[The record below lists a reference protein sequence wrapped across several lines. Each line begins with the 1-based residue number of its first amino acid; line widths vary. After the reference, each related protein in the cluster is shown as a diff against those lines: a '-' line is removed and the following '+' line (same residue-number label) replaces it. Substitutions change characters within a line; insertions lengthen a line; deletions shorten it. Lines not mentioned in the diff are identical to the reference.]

1 MFAVT
6 PRNPIR
12 SFMDPAP
19 RHSLEKRI
27 LRAGILVIIA
37 HGLFKL
43 AGFLQTLAMGRW
55 LTKGEYDSFT
65 FAFTT
70 CLFGVFL
77 VGEEVIGPAM
87 MPIFMRRLDEKNESG
102 AWQFV
107 NTFLTLQFLLL
118 VPTVLLIMLHPEWL
132 VRFCTQWSDGDQ
144 PGAAATSARFVHDL
158 APALFGL
165 SIGSTTY
172 VILNGYKRFF
182 LAAFGDAVWKFAAVG
197 GLVVAAMFWTG
208 GAAIKG
214 LTLGLLLGS
223 VLKVVTHLLAMRD
236 KLRLFRP
243 RLAWSDTAL
252 RAMLWLMLPLL
263 VGIIFAK
270 VRGMVNDV
278 YVLSGI
284 HSAGWIQANNMGRAL
299 QGSINWL
306 VPYAFAIAVFP
317 FFCELVDDHDET
329 RMGKL
334 VTRSGRMLLVIF
346 IPCAAVVAVL
356 SRPLA
361 AFIFKGG
368 YFDDVSAQRTAI
380 SLACYI
386 LVLPASAIETLVMQ
400 AFFAHRRMVAITVV
414 GILFSFLSILIS
426 LAGIPFCGQNGM
438 LLLGVVAGGF
448 TLSRMLK
455 SLVLVWMLRSNT
467 PSAVP
472 VRETLAFLV
481 RTTLAAVLMAE
492 TAWVVSHGAAS
503 LLHLH
508 GRPQDLLRLATG
520 FGAALAVG
528 AAAFQAMRIHEPREM
543 LRWTIAKARGKMRKS
558 GGGKV
563 PA

>member
-1 MFAVT
+1 M
-6 PRNPIR
+6 N
-12 SFMDPAP
+12 PAP
-19 RHSLEKRI
+19 RQSLEDRVTH
-27 LRAGILVIIA
+27 AGMLVICA
-37 HGLFKL
+37 HFLFKV
-43 AGFLQTLAMGRW
+43 AGFAQTLAMGHW
-55 LTKGEYDSFT
+55 LTKSEYDSFT

-102 AWQFV
+102 AWQFA

-118 VPTVLLIMLHPEWL
+118 IPTVLLIMLHPDWL

-144 PGAAATSARFVHDL
+144 PGAAATSTRFVHDL

-182 LAAFGDAVWKFAAVG
+182 LAAFGDAVWKMAAVG
-197 GLVVAAMFWTG
+197 GLIVAALFWTG
-208 GAAIKG
+208 GAAVKG

-236 KLRLFRP
+236 KLRLIRP
-243 RLAWSDTAL
+243 RLTLTDPAL
-252 RAMLWLMLPLL
+252 RAVFWLMLPLL
-263 VGIIFAK
+263 VGIVFAK

-317 FFCELVDDHDET
+317 FFCELVDDNDEA
-329 RMGKL
+329 RMGQL
-334 VTRSGRMLLVIF
+334 ITRSGRMLLVIF

-368 YFDDVSAQRTAI
+368 YFDDVSVQRTAI

-414 GILFSFLSILIS
+414 GVLFSFLSILIS
-426 LAGIPFCGQNGM
+426 LAGIPFCGQNGL

-467 PSAVP
+467 PSAFP
-472 VRETLAFLV
+472 ARETLAFLA
-481 RTTLAAVLMAE
+481 RTTLVAVLMAE
-492 TAWVVSHGAAS
+492 VAWVGSHGAARF
-503 LLHLH
+503 LHLH
-508 GRPQDLLRLATG
+508 GRLQDLLRLSAG
-520 FGAALAVG
+520 SLAALVVG
-528 AAAFQAMRIHEPREM
+528 AIACAVLRIREPREM
-543 LRWTIAKARGKMRKS
+543 LHWTLAKVRNRRRKPHS
-558 GGGKV
+558 GGSDRE
-563 PA
+563 